1 VALVEIGAGVTNV
14 SLFAGGLLVGLASL
28 PLGAGEITDDIA
40 STFGTRR
47 AQAERLKC
55 FHGSAQMSPR
65 DNHEMIE
72 VAPIA
77 GEQEG
82 VEPLRISRAQLITV
96 IRQRLEHWFA
106 DIEAA
111 LKGLG
116 FTGPIAR
123 RLVLTGG
130 GAELKGIADYAQGVL
145 GRAVRV
151 GRPRGLIG
159 LPDAHSG
166 MGFATLAGLVLF
178 AASDPIDLRHVAQ
191 QQAVVRMTPNNLVQ
205 RLIAAVKSSY

>member
-1 VALVEIGAGVTNV
+1 MTGKDDSETSAGPALSAPDSLGYRRPLPGFSTNAAESSAKGGRRQRFRRDAALTEAMDSSLTGDAQRRLPDLGIAIKSSIGFWLVY
-14 SLFAGGLLVGLASL
+14 LLL
-28 PLGAGEITDDIA
+28 IT
-40 STFGTRR
+40 
-47 AQAERLKC
+47 
-55 FHGSAQMSPR
+55 
-65 DNHEMIE
+65 
-72 VAPIA
+72 
-77 GEQEG
+77 
-82 VEPLRISRAQLITV
+82 SRAFI
-96 IRQRLEHWFA
+96 LEFPDFWAMF
-106 DIEAA
+106 
-111 LKGLG
+111 
-116 FTGPIAR
+116 AR

-159 LPDAHSG
+159 LPEAHSG